1 MNSKRFIFVAAMVIF
16 VLSTPS
22 APAEEKVMTMDM
34 IICAIGPH
42 IITLEQ
48 IGVERA
54 ILEIAGDAVVYP
66 EATKS
71 AWTNQKVF
79 HELVVR
85 LLLTNVAGRMGF
97 SEVDPKDVEK
107 TLEEFRKKFDSTKAY
122 RDFLKHRQLTDSYD
136 ETISG
141 KDEFS
146 GDIVYR
152 FRNIVMVRQFTHK
165 KLDIQVKLSMK
176 TASSDDGLTPDEN
189 ASGAAP
195 NATPNMREEK
205 LFHKLLLEWVSELAA
220 RERISIRDEFYRG
233 KLEKLLG
240 MQ

>member
-1 MNSKRFIFVAAMVIF
+1 MNSKRLIFLAVLAVF
-16 VLSTPS
+16 VWSTQS
-22 APAEEKVMTMDM
+22 APADEKVMTMDM

-85 LLLTNVAGRMGF
+85 LLLTNAAGRMGF
-97 SEVDPKDVEK
+97 SEVDPKDIEK

-122 RDFLKHRQLTDSYD
+122 RDFLRRYQLTDSQD
-136 ETISG
+136 ETISD
-141 KDEFS
+141 KDEFA

-165 KLDIQVKLSMK
+165 KLDIQVKLSLK
-176 TASSDDGLTPDEN
+176 SASSDDQPRADES

-195 NATPNMREEK
+195 NVALNMREQK
-205 LFHKLLLEWVSELAA
+205 LFHKLLFEWVSELAA
-220 RERISIRDEFYRG
+220 RERISIRDEFYRA
-233 KLEKLLG
+233 KLEKLLDR
-240 MQ
+240 